1 MNEKI
6 TILLSTGNPDKA
18 KELRALL
25 GERFVVQTKSDV
37 GLSDVDIEETGST
50 LAENACLKVTG
61 LYEAL
66 RLAGKDPDA
75 YWILADDT
83 GLFVDAL
90 DGRPGIYAARYSG
103 LHATYRDNVEKLL
116 GELSGIPSKNRSAYF
131 KTVIA
136 LCRKGVTETVEGV
149 LCGEI
154 LETLRGTK
162 GFGYD
167 PVFYVPEEGR
177 ALAEM
182 TDDQKNRISHR
193 GRAYRALLDKLRREN
208 HAIQKNKSGENE

>member
-25 GERFVVQTKSDV
+25 GERFLVQTKTDAGFSD
-37 GLSDVDIEETGST
+37 LDIEETGNT
-50 LAENACLKVTG
+50 LAENASLKVSG
-61 LYEAL
+61 LYHAL
-66 RLAGKDPDA
+66 LLSGKDPDA
-75 YWILADDT
+75 HWILADDT

-90 DGRPGIYAARYSG
+90 EGRPGIYAARYAG
-103 LHATYRDNVEKLL
+103 PHATYQDNVDKLL
-116 GELSGIPSKNRSAYF
+116 GEMQGVAWANRNAHF

-136 LCRKGVTETVEGV
+136 LCRNGITETVEG
-149 LCGEI
+149 I
-154 LETLRGTK
+154 LDGRILDVPRGTN

-177 ALAEM
+177 TLAEM
-182 TDDQKNRISHR
+182 SDEEKNHLSHR
-193 GRAYRALLDKLRREN
+193 SRAYRALLDRLAKEEPGDSL
-208 HAIQKNKSGENE
+208 

>member
-61 LYEAL
+61 LYNAL
-66 RLAGKDPDA
+66 HSAGKDPNA

-90 DGRPGIYAARYSG
+90 EGRPGIYAARYSG
-103 LHATYRDNVEKLL
+103 PHATYRDNVEKLL
-116 GELSGIPSKNRSAYF
+116 GELSGIPPKNRGAYF

-136 LCRKGVTETVEGV
+136 LCRKGMTETVEGV
-149 LCGEI
+149 LYGEI
-154 LETLRGTK
+154 LETPRGTK

-167 PVFYVPEEGR
+167 PVFYVPEEGC

-182 TDDQKNRISHR
+182 TDNQKNRISHR

-208 HAIQKNKSGENE
+208 HTVPGNKSGENE